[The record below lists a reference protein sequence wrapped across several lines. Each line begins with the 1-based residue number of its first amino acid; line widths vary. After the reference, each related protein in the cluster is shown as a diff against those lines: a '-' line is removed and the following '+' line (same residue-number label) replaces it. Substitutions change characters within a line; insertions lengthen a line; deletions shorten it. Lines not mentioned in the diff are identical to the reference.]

1 VTERRTESKRADSDA
16 LLSLTH
22 PQVEELM
29 RVFRDWYDSAPSAFA
44 RRVRGR
50 YWIAFLCMRY
60 TGARIGEV
68 LKIND
73 ITDIDFTRAEILIQ
87 IGAQGRRPRR
97 VPLPRQVLFSIAEYL
112 EQFPAMRGKIFTLD
126 QGNFRREFYRRAEEA
141 EIPRKL
147 SHPHIL
153 RHTRAMEM
161 VRAGVPLSLI
171 QSILGHTVSSTVLL
185 YLERYTSDP
194 KEILEDRGLL

>member
-1 VTERRTESKRADSDA
+1 MRRSEATEPGSDT
-16 LLSLTH
+16 LQSLTGM
-22 PQVEELM
+22 QIEELT
-29 RVFRDWYDSAPSAFA
+29 RVFRDWYDSAPSAFS
-44 RRVRGR
+44 RKVRGR

-73 ITDIDFTRAEILIQ
+73 LTDIDYTREEMVIRL
-87 IGAQGRRPRR
+87 GARKRARRI
-97 VPLPRQVLFSIAEYL
+97 PLPRQVIFSLAEYL
-112 EQFPAMRGKIFTLD
+112 EEFPAMRGRIFTLD

-153 RHTRAMEM
+153 RHTRAMEL
-161 VRAGVPLSLI
+161 VRAGVPISLI
-171 QSILGHTVSSTVLL
+171 QSILGHAVAASVLL
-185 YLERYTSDP
+185 YVERFTTDP

>member
-1 VTERRTESKRADSDA
+1 M
-16 LLSLTH
+16 LSLTRQ
-22 PQVEELM
+22 QVEELT
-29 RVFRDWYDSAPSAFA
+29 RVFRDWYDSAPSAYA

-68 LKIND
+68 LNID
-73 ITDIDFTRAEILIQ
+73 DAADIDFSGEEMAIRFEARK
-87 IGAQGRRPRR
+87 RRSRK
-97 VPLPRQVLFSIAEYL
+97 VPVPRQFMLSLVEYL
-112 EQFPAMRGKIFTLD
+112 DEFPAMRGRIFTLD

-141 EIPRKL
+141 EIPREL

-171 QSILGHTVSSTVLL
+171 QAMLGHAASTTVLL
-185 YLERYTSDP
+185 YLERSTADP
-194 KEILEDRGLL
+194 KEILEDLGLL